1 MKLTVTATKYLPQM
15 IFNIR
20 RKSTAGWSI
29 YMIYLDI
36 VGGSTSMMQMLT
48 IAYNYSKELN
58 AFVAVDLLLTLTGHF
73 RRLENPAW
81 KFTKAGNFFC

>member
-1 MKLTVTATKYLPQM
+1 
-15 IFNIR
+15 
-20 RKSTAGWSI
+20 
-29 YMIYLDI
+29 
-36 VGGSTSMMQMLT
+36 MMQMLT